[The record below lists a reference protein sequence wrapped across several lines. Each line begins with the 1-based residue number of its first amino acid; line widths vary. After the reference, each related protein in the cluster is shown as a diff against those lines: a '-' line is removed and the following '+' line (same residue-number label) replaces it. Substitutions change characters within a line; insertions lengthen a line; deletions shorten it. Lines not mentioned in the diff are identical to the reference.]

1 MIKLNIK
8 VEYVE
13 RKGDHQV
20 FLTWE
25 EASKGQDP
33 ATFDW
38 WDRTER
44 FQNFTNKGRISKP
57 ERSRYDIINKEA
69 ERQAHRIIELM
80 QTMKADQAEAN
91 RLAEV
96 LCNNHKLH
104 GYFSGMAG
112 TVSDDFDYTLHGD
125 FDPEK
130 HTPGW
135 SVIKI
140 KISHSRWYKGAGSL
154 NAPTKYFYEV
164 PTEVKDIALK
174 LQGIRK
180 KYQNVPGFDFNSCDY
195 PKRIIRV
202 ADHDND
208 TGTSD

>member
-1 MIKLNIK
+1 MLKFNIK

-13 RKGDHQV
+13 RKSDHQV

-25 EASKGQDP
+25 EASRGQDS

-38 WDRTER
+38 WDHTER
-44 FQNFTNKGRISKP
+44 FKAFTNKGRVSKP
-57 ERSRYDIINKEA
+57 ERSKYDIVNEEA
-69 ERQAHRIIELM
+69 ERQAKRIIDLTQSME
-80 QTMKADQAEAN
+80 ADQQEAN

-96 LCNNHKLH
+96 LRSDPKLH

-112 TVSDDFDYTLHGD
+112 IASDDFDYTLLGE

-135 SVIKI
+135 SVIKT
-140 KISHSRWYKGAGSL
+140 KTSHSGWYKGAGSL
-154 NAPTKYFYEV
+154 NAPSEYYYEV

-180 KYQNVPGFDFNSCDY
+180 KYQDVPGFNFNSCDY
-195 PKRIIRV
+195 PKRIVRV

-208 TGTSD
+208 DWY